1 MNGIEKITDR
11 ITADTQKEAQELLQK
26 AQAQADEILKEYTRA
41 AEADYAAALKK
52 GEQEALQRT
61 ERMEGVAQLEA
72 KKLHLACKQELLDKA
87 FEAAYQ
93 KMLELPEEEYAQLLT
108 RLVVKAATTGKEALV
123 FSETDRARYGK
134 RVVVAA
140 NEALQ
145 AAGKNGE
152 LTLSEESRPFQGG
165 LYVQDGKVETNC
177 TFSALVRLQRQTM
190 AREIA
195 ELLFA

>member
-11 ITADTQKEAQELLQK
+11 IGADTQKEANELLQK
-26 AQAQADEILKEYTRA
+26 AKAQAEEILRAYTEA
-41 AEADYAAALKK
+41 AEGDYAAALKK
-52 GEQEALQRT
+52 GEQEARQRI

-72 KKLHLACKQELLDKA
+72 KKLTLSCKQEMLDKA
-87 FEAAYQ
+87 FAAALQ
-93 KMLELPEEEYAQLLT
+93 KMLELPEDQYAELLT
-108 RLVVKAATTGKEALV
+108 LLAVKASVTGKEALV

-140 NEALQ
+140 NEALEK
-145 AAGKNGE
+145 AGKTGA

-195 ELLFA
+195 EQLFA

>member
-11 ITADTQKEAQELLQK
+11 ITSDTRKEAEELLRK
-26 AQAQADEILKEYTRA
+26 AENQAEEILKGYTEA
-41 AEADYAAALKK
+41 AEGDYAAILKK
-52 GEQEALQRT
+52 GEQDAHQRT

-72 KKLHLACKQELLDKA
+72 KKLALSCKQEMLDKA
-87 FEAAYQ
+87 FDAALQ
-93 KMLELPEEEYAQLLT
+93 KMLELPEEQYAELLT
-108 RLVVKAATTGKEALV
+108 QLAVKASVTGKEALV

-140 NEALQ
+140 NEALE
-145 AAGKNGE
+145 AAGKTGQ

-177 TFSALVRLQRQTM
+177 TFTALVRLQRQTM